1 MALTQVKS
9 DGIADGAVT
18 TNDLSNSGVTAGT
31 YGSSSAIPAIT
42 VDAKGRI
49 TAAST
54 NAISVESDRIFEGN
68 TSAEAVDTGSGG
80 HFKVITEGTERA
92 RIDSSGR
99 LLVGTF
105 TSRDNWFNGSG
116 QSPVI
121 QSESS
126 SSQNFFS
133 GTYTSSGGG
142 AAIALLGKARGTS
155 YQVVNDADGLGR
167 ISFQGADGAQM
178 VEAAFILAEVD
189 GTPGANDMPGR
200 LVFSTTADGASSPTE
215 RMRIDASGNIT
226 LPSGGNLGING
237 ALPQSPLDVI
247 SNASSYGIS
256 LRGRSSDNVSQFR
269 FVSNN
274 HGSSYSLFEA
284 APTYLATHVNGS
296 ERVRIDSSGRVLV
309 GTSSDRSNVPGASVG
324 VLIEGAS
331 GGSTNKRFV
340 QHIFGSGDGSGPY
353 LGLGKHRGTSTGGN
367 TLVVNGD
374 ELGGI
379 YFQGADG
386 SNFIQGASIISFI
399 DGTPGANDMPGRLV
413 FSTTADGASVPT
425 ERMRIGSDGNL
436 RVGTA
441 SGDPAGAGSN
451 GRVVVSAANGGQAAL
466 TVYNAGTGAVNII
479 SLENGNGQVG
489 RIQISGSTTSYLTSS
504 DYRLKE
510 AITPMTGALGKVA
523 ALKPCTYKW
532 KVDGTNGEGFIAHEL
547 AEIVPACVG
556 GKKDA
561 VDDDGNPV
569 YQGIDQSKLVPL
581 LTAALQEAI
590 GEIESLKA
598 RVAALEP

>member
-1 MALTQVKS
+1 MALRLNGSTSGYVEIDAPAVAGDNTLTLPSTPNGSLVALDSSGRLGIGTSSPSVKLDVS
-9 DGIADGAVT
+9 GNVQFGDGGGFDMNA
-18 TNDLSNSGVTAGT
+18 NGT
-31 YGSSSAIPAIT
+31 RWQFSLA
-42 VDAKGRI
+42 
-49 TAAST
+49 
-54 NAISVESDRIFEGN
+54 
-68 TSAEAVDTGSGG
+68 
-80 HFKVITEGTERA
+80 GTERMRIDSSGRVGIGTTNPGSYSA
-92 RIDSSGR
+92 AGDNLVIADAGNCGITLAAGTSSTGQILFADGTTGADTIRGIIGYTHASDGLFFGTNAVERLRIDSSGR
-99 LLVGTF
+99 LL
-105 TSRDNWFNGSG
+105 
-116 QSPVI
+116 I
-121 QSESS
+121 
-126 SSQNFFS
+126 
-133 GTYTSSGGG
+133 
-142 AAIALLGKARGTS
+142 
-155 YQVVNDADGLGR
+155 
-167 ISFQGADGAQM
+167 
-178 VEAAFILAEVD
+178 
-189 GTPGANDMPGR
+189 
-200 LVFSTTADGASSPTE
+200 
-215 RMRIDASGNIT
+215 
-226 LPSGGNLGING
+226 
-237 ALPQSPLDVI
+237 
-247 SNASSYGIS
+247 
-256 LRGRSSDNVSQFR
+256 
-269 FVSNN
+269 
-274 HGSSYSLFEA
+274 
-284 APTYLATHVNGS
+284 
-296 ERVRIDSSGRVLV
+296 

-331 GGSTNKRFV
+331 GGNTNKRFV

-353 LGLGKHRGTSTGGN
+353 LGLGKHRGTSIGGN

-386 SNFIQGASIISFI
+386 SNFIQGASIISFV
-399 DGTPGANDMPGRLV
+399 DGTPGTNDMPARLV
-413 FSTTADGASVPT
+413 FSTTSDGSPNPT
-425 ERMRIGSDGNL
+425 ERMRIGSTGNL
-436 RVGTA
+436 LVGTA

-590 GEIESLKA
+590 AKIESLEA
-598 RVAALEP
+598 RITALEVTP

>member
-42 VDAKGRI
+42 VDAKGRV
-49 TAAST
+49 TSATT

-99 LLVGTF
+99 LLVGTA

-155 YQVVNDADGLGR
+155 YQVVNNADGLGR

-274 HGSSYSLFEA
+274 HGSVYSLFES

-296 ERVRIDSSGRVLV
+296 ERARIDSSGRLGI
-309 GTSSDRSNVPGASVG
+309 GTSSPGQALDVVGNTRTSNRFYGDRLVSYTATN
-324 VLIEGAS
+324 
-331 GGSTNKRFV
+331 GSFV
-340 QHIFGSGDGSGPY
+340 QLIPRNAVGTEVVALHAAVSG
-353 LGLGKHRGTSTGGN
+353 N
-367 TLVVNGD
+367 V
-374 ELGGI
+374 GI
-379 YFQGADG
+379 
-386 SNFIQGASIISFI
+386 
-399 DGTPGANDMPGRLV
+399 
-413 FSTTADGASVPT
+413 
-425 ERMRIGSDGNL
+425 
-436 RVGTA
+436 GTA
-441 SGDPAGAGSN
+441 SPNRLLHLSGATDKYISVERTGATTSALLLGARSGETAIISRGSDISSVDVPLSFQTGSTERARITATGDFKFNSGFGSVATAYGVRAWVNFNGAGTLTIRGSGNISSVTDNGVGQFAPNFSNAMPDTNYAGVCSHIAISGGNDGAHASPNTTSAASIQTGSAGAW
-451 GRVVVSAANGGQAAL
+451 RDPTVVCAAFF
-466 TVYNAGTGAVNII
+466 
-479 SLENGNGQVG
+479 
-489 RIQISGSTTSYLTSS
+489 R
-504 DYRLKE
+504 
-510 AITPMTGALGKVA
+510 
-523 ALKPCTYKW
+523 
-532 KVDGTNGEGFIAHEL
+532 
-547 AEIVPACVG
+547 
-556 GKKDA
+556 
-561 VDDDGNPV
+561 
-569 YQGIDQSKLVPL
+569 
-581 LTAALQEAI
+581 
-590 GEIESLKA
+590 
-598 RVAALEP
+598 